1 MPEPKDVSVSRL
13 SFPLQMVILAVTTVV
28 SVVSSQALS
37 TASIRGEISD
47 LRQTVAVMTARQ
59 EVRDDSYSAAI
70 RELKQD
76 GVQQKEDLQK
86 QIRTLEYVITEI
98 KIDLAKRR

>member
-1 MPEPKDVSVSRL
+1 MLEPKDVSVNRL

-28 SVVSSQALS
+28 SVVSSQALA
-37 TASIRGEISD
+37 TASIRSEISD